1 MKSKSKNKFNL
12 IKFIL
17 CILITEG
24 AGIFGSIATM
34 SSVKSWYL
42 TDLIKPSFNPP
53 SWLFGPVW
61 TTLFF
66 LMGIALYLVW
76 TKKNNLF
83 WFWVQ
88 LILNILWSFL
98 FFGLHSPLL
107 AFYEIVFLWIAILI
121 TIIKFWSYD
130 RRSGILL
137 IPYLL
142 WVTFASFL
150 NFSIARLN

>member
-1 MKSKSKNKFNL
+1 MVKITKSKFSL
-12 IKFIL
+12 VKFIF

-24 AGIFGSIATM
+24 AGILGSIATF
-34 SSVKSWYL
+34 SSVKNWYL

-61 TTLFF
+61 TLLFF

-83 WFWVQ
+83 WFWLQ
-88 LILNILWSFL
+88 LFLNVLWSIF

-107 AFYEIVFLWIAILI
+107 AFYEIVFLWITILM
-121 TIIKFWSYD
+121 TIIKFWSYN
-130 RRSGILL
+130 RKAGILL

-142 WVTFASFL
+142 WVSFASFL
-150 NFSIARLN
+150 NFSIAVLN